1 MYIRSQWIHNLL
13 DFGLQVGWL
22 VFQVFFLW
30 FQFTRWP
37 TAFHWRS
44 RHHWYASSSNIE
56 SQLQQSQ
63 NQGFART
70 CRTTLLNATA
80 VARLCIFGTSAL
92 AAEPTSPS
100 VYHFQRH
107 ITEGAHFE
115 CFGELNCEDY
125 AAGRVRWGLGD
136 LDRWHRTL
144 MEYYILVQPIVWTS
158 TCGIIDVVAGGSLL
172 RGHSIE
178 YCRPMAPEWRFI
190 LELFSLSFDWRR
202 ELRIN
207 TLARAG

>member
-144 MEYYILVQPIVWTS
+144 MEYYILVQPIIDCPQRLGWGWLDLWQGVRFLG
-158 TCGIIDVVAGGSLL
+158 GILLSIVAQWPQNGGSFWN
-172 RGHSIE
+172 SSV
-178 YCRPMAPEWRFI
+178 CRLIDEG
-190 LELFSLSFDWRR
+190 SC
-202 ELRIN
+202 
-207 TLARAG
+207 G